1 MSLANSDNYLSRSMH
16 NQPYLQYDKDLAKV
30 LFHGDE
36 GIRPAPFVFGI
47 TSDNAVEETEDQAD
61 KEGQHLIPDAKSC
74 STCGVKFE
82 DLAEQR
88 QHFKMDWHRFES
100 RQCHGMLQHCRHNC

>member
-1 MSLANSDNYLSRSMH
+1 M
-16 NQPYLQYDKDLAKV
+16 

-47 TSDNAVEETEDQAD
+47 CSDNAVEDTEDQA
-61 KEGQHLIPDAKSC
+61 EEERQHLIPDAKSC

-88 QHFKMDWHRFES
+88 QHFKMDWHRLEFTQSNPDYKLLVTMIFMFQIQSKTET
-100 RQCHGMLQHCRHNC
+100 RWR